1 MISLVSGI
9 GSKYCMHEQ
18 YERMRSVMSLK
29 SAQSPVAQQHRT
41 LSAAHEMQREDFLRL
56 AAALRQFNAYQPDVS
71 IAIAAARA
79 GGEYRQAS
87 AME

>member
-1 MISLVSGI
+1 
-9 GSKYCMHEQ
+9 
-18 YERMRSVMSLK
+18 MSLK

-79 GGEYRQAS
+79 CGEYR
-87 AME
+87 